1 MGKSL
6 SKAYY
11 EIQWEIG
18 LMMKRSSSVV
28 FKKREIVLLGVI
40 ENTKNWKGL
49 SRNQFMKKGISY
61 AISWIMSIL
70 RDRRYVKKL
79 TDMESSFRYFYIGR
93 ISYWKS
99 DKKKNTNDSYSIG
112 QITENVTLLLE

>member
-70 RDRRYVKKL
+70 RDSRYVKKL

-93 ISYWKS
+93 ISY
-99 DKKKNTNDSYSIG
+99 
-112 QITENVTLLLE
+112 